1 MKATLR
7 ENYRYIVIKI
17 VSKNNLTKEDLI
29 YILRNELP
37 VVVGK
42 LNYPSITPSVAYF
55 DPIHQAAVV
64 RVLNEGAELFRSGLA
79 LITSY
84 KTENRNE
91 KIHLM
96 SLYTAGTIRKAKER
110 MNKLD

>member
-29 YILRNELP
+29 SILRNELP

-42 LNYPSITPSVAYF
+42 LNYPSIMPSVAYF
-55 DPIHQAAVV
+55 DPIHQAAIV

-84 KTENRNE
+84 KIENKNE

-110 MNKLD
+110 LNSLI